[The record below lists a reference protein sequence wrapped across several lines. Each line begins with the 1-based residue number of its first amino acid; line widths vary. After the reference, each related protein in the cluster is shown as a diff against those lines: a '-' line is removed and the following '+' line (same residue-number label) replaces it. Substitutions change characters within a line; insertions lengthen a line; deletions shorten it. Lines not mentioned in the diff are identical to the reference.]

1 MTIKG
6 FTIETNNKSSCNK
19 CQEHIGNYYENA
31 DDLPKIPFHY
41 GCKCFYKADIEEID
55 ESIYTEVKNY
65 KDILIKKVSDAENL
79 FSQFIHKGVPSLTL
93 SPLQQMIGTM
103 YRILNSIEMFSH
115 EYFAMRDANTHGAD
129 RYFHAKANARA
140 AQQGNTGYATA
151 YILSKGRE
159 IVQVAYNKIFHYNE
173 FEKYWLDTK
182 EDIKANEKGR
192 EIGYANKNASSEE
205 IDYKIRKYFGSPKD
219 LIEDYERRQKLKK
232 K

>member
-19 CQEHIGNYYENA
+19 CQDHIGNYYENA

-65 KDILIKKVSDAENL
+65 KDILIKKISDAENL
-79 FSQFIHKGVPSLTL
+79 FSQLTHYGVPSLLLTL
-93 SPLQQMIGTM
+93 LKQMLETM
-103 YRILNSIEMFSH
+103 HRVLNSIKIFEV
-115 EYFAMRDANTHGAD
+115 EYYAMRGANTHGAD
-129 RYFHAKANARA
+129 KYFHAKANARV

-159 IVQVAYNKIFHYNE
+159 IAQVAYTVIFEYG
-173 FEKYWLDTK
+173 KLDTK
-182 EDIKANEKGR
+182 LRDRKEDMKANEKGR
-192 EIGYANKNASSEE
+192 EIGYANQDASPEE
-205 IDYKIRKYFGSPKD
+205 IDSKIRKHFGSPKD